1 MFSALVWNLG
11 FRVIVSRFM
20 LQQQWPFSH
29 RKLFQ
34 WLMDWILQWPVQL
47 SLRWRQMLISSK
59 ATRLE
64 PTSLQTYQSFEKRS
78 REMTDDRHNSLFNNE
93 KAAWWKILISYFSVY
108 SPQLIDVAAAAQTSS
123 SQEALMGLLSFEDD
137 YAVDYPERYLLAAAY
152 STHPSEALI
161 RDLMVLF

>member
-1 MFSALVWNLG
+1 MKN
-11 FRVIVSRFM
+11 
-20 LQQQWPFSH
+20 
-29 RKLFQ
+29 
-34 WLMDWILQWPVQL
+34 
-47 SLRWRQMLISSK
+47 
-59 ATRLE
+59 
-64 PTSLQTYQSFEKRS
+64 
-78 REMTDDRHNSLFNNE
+78 
-93 KAAWWKILISYFSVY
+93 LISYFSVY